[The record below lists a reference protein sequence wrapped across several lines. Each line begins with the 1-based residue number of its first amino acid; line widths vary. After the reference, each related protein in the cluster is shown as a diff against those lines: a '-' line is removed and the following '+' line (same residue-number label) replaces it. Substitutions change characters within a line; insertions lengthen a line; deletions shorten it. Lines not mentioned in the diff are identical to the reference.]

1 MGGPG
6 VGGRDSTIIDHDHQH
21 AGEDDLSHHFDTS
34 RLEAF
39 SDGVFAIAITLLI
52 IEVGVPHVTADETL
66 AHALWQQWPSYFG
79 FGLSFIAIGIMW
91 MNHHAMFR
99 DIERVDHT
107 LIILNI
113 LLLMA
118 VSFLP
123 FPTAVLAEYL
133 RSDESRRTATLLY
146 GGSLVVN
153 AVFFNALWLYASR
166 GRRLIDEHVSDHRL
180 HQRTWRFLLGPAV
193 YGLSLLLAFV
203 SPWISLWLYVGLAL
217 LYFLPVSET
226 SPNS

>member
-1 MGGPG
+1 M
-6 VGGRDSTIIDHDHQH
+6 IDHDDHQH
-21 AGEDDLSHHFDTS
+21 ANKADLSHHFDTS

-52 IEVGVPHVTADETL
+52 IEVGVPHITAGESL

-79 FGLSFIAIGIMW
+79 FALSFVAIGIMW

-99 DIERVDHT
+99 DIERVDQT
-107 LIILNI
+107 VLVLNI

-123 FPTAVLAEYL
+123 FPTAVLADYL
-133 RSDESRRTATLLY
+133 RDGNSRLAATLLY
-146 GGSLVVN
+146 GGTLVTT
-153 AVFFNALWLYASR
+153 AVWFNALWLYASI
-166 GRRLIDEHVSDHRL
+166 GRRLIDEHVSDRRIQ
-180 HQRTWRFLLGPAV
+180 QRTWRFLLGPAV
-193 YGLSLLLAFV
+193 YGLSLILAFV

-217 LYFLPVSET
+217 LYFLPISET
-226 SPNS
+226 DASS

>member
-1 MGGPG
+1 MPEA
-6 VGGRDSTIIDHDHQH
+6 RTEPAIIEHDDHRH
-21 AGEDDLSHHFDTS
+21 AENEDLSHHFNTD

-52 IEVGVPHVTADETL
+52 IEVGVPHVGAGESL
-66 AHALWQQWPSYFG
+66 SRALWDQWPSYFG

-107 LIILNI
+107 LLVLNI
-113 LLLMA
+113 LLLMG

-133 RSDESRRTATLLY
+133 RDADSRLMATLLY
-146 GGSLVVN
+146 GGTLVVN

-166 GRRLIDEHVSDHRL
+166 GRRLIDEHVSDLRI
-180 HQRTWRFLLGPAV
+180 HQRTWRFLLGPTV
-193 YGLSLLLAFV
+193 YSVSLLTAFI

-217 LYFLPVSET
+217 LYLLPVKD
-226 SPNS
+226 